1 MKLCGFRISNYHN
14 KVRLVLLEKG
24 IPHEED
30 SACRP
35 SQDPAFL
42 ARSPMGRAP
51 FLETP
56 HGVLCESQVI
66 CEYLEEAYPDNP
78 LYPRDAFARAKV
90 RELIQVFELNIE
102 LVARRTYPAAFM
114 GGTLTD
120 EAKAAVQADLAKGV
134 RAFLQLAKFDPFV
147 AGAELTV
154 ADCVV
159 AAHYS
164 LVTTATRRVF
174 GVDVFADVPQV
185 AQYFERVSQRPHFAR
200 VIADNQ
206 EAFQQAMANARRG

>member
-24 IPHEED
+24 IAHEED
-30 SACRP
+30 PSCWP
-35 SQDPAFL
+35 SQAPAFL

-56 HGVLCESQVI
+56 HGVICESQVI
-66 CEYLEEAYPDNP
+66 CEYLEDAYPDNP
-78 LYPRDAFARAKV
+78 LYPRDPFARAKV
-90 RELIQVFELNIE
+90 RELIQVFELNVE

-120 EAKAAVQADLAKGV
+120 EAKAAIKADLTKGI
-134 RAFLQLAKFDPFV
+134 RAFLQLARFDPYL

-154 ADCVV
+154 ADC
-159 AAHYS
+159 AAAMHFPLIS
-164 LVTTATRRVF
+164 LATSRVF
-174 GVDVFADVPQV
+174 GADVFADVPQV
-185 AQYFERVSQRPHFAR
+185 AAYVERINKRPHFAQ
-200 VIADNQ
+200 VLADSR
-206 EAFQQAMANARRG
+206 EAFAQVMANGRG

>member
-30 SACRP
+30 PSCWP
-35 SQDPAFL
+35 SQDPAFR

-66 CEYLEEAYPDNP
+66 CEYLEEVYPDNP
-78 LYPRDAFARAKV
+78 LYPRDPFARAKV
-90 RELIQVFELNIE
+90 RELIQVFELNVE

-120 EAKAAVQADLAKGV
+120 EAKAAIQADLAKGI
-134 RAFLQLAKFDPFV
+134 RAFLQLATFDPFL
-147 AGAELTV
+147 AGAELSV
-154 ADCVV
+154 ADC
-159 AAHYS
+159 AAAMHFPLIS
-164 LVTTATRRVF
+164 LATSRVF
-174 GVDVFADVPQV
+174 GADAFADVPEV
-185 AQYFERVSQRPHFAR
+185 AAYVERIRHRPHFAR
-200 VIADNQ
+200 VLEDNR
-206 EAFQQAMANARRG
+206 EAFERAMANARRG

>member
-30 SACRP
+30 PTCWP

-42 ARSPMGRAP
+42 ARTPMGRAP

-66 CEYLEEAYPDNP
+66 CEYLEDAYPESP
-78 LYPRDAFARAKV
+78 LYPRDPFARAKV
-90 RELIQVFELNIE
+90 RELIQVFELNVE
-102 LVARRTYPAAFM
+102 LVARRTYRAAFM
-114 GGTLTD
+114 GGSLSN
-120 EAKAAVQADLAKGV
+120 EEKATIQADLAKGI
-134 RAFLQLAKFDPFV
+134 RALQTLAKFDPFI

-154 ADCVV
+154 ADC
-159 AAHYS
+159 AAAVHVPLIS
-164 LVTTATRRVF
+164 LATRRVF
-174 GVDVFADVPQV
+174 GADVFADVPQV
-185 AQYFERVSQRPHFAR
+185 ATYVEMINQRPHFAR
-200 VIADNQ
+200 VLAESR
-206 EAFQQAMANARRG
+206 EAFQKAMAGGSRS

>member
-30 SACRP
+30 PSCWP
-35 SQDPAFL
+35 SQEPAFL

-78 LYPRDAFARAKV
+78 LYPRDPFARAKV
-90 RELIQVFELNIE
+90 RELIQVFELNVE

-120 EAKAAVQADLAKGV
+120 DAKAAIKADLAKGI
-134 RAFLQLAKFDPFV
+134 RAFLQLATFDPFL

-154 ADCVV
+154 ADC
-159 AAHYS
+159 AAAMHFPLIS
-164 LVTTATRRVF
+164 LATARVF
-174 GVDVFADVPQV
+174 GADVFADVPQV
-185 AQYFERVSQRPHFAR
+185 AAYVERIHQRPHFAR
-200 VIADNQ
+200 VLADNRD
-206 EAFQQAMANARRG
+206 AFERAMANARRG